1 MSEQA
6 KSDSFEHELDEF
18 FKERALFRTQTVSDS
33 SKNKVSKE
41 RCDEMSMSSPRN
53 EHNKADGALRAGS
66 MSGCC
71 MTGCYDCPW
80 DYAG

>member
-1 MSEQA
+1 MSEQT

-41 RCDEMSMSSPRN
+41 RCDDEIKHRD
-53 EHNKADGALRAGS
+53 KDDGSR
-66 MSGCC
+66 SGCC
-71 MTGCYDCPW
+71 MTGCHDCPW